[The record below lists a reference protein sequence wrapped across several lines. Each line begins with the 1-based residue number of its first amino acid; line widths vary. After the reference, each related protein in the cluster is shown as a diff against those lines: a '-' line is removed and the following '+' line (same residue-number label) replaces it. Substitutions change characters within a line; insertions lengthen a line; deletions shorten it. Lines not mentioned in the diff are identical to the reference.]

1 MIIFIYVLCIL
12 TSIVCATLLLR
23 SYAKNRNRLL
33 FWSGFYFI
41 GATLNNTLL
50 LLDKTIFLTS
60 ADLLT
65 WRLLAALGASLVLLF
80 GLIWEGR

>member
-1 MIIFIYVLCIL
+1 MIIFIYMLCIA
-12 TSIVCATLLLR
+12 TSIVCSVLLVR
-23 SYAKNRNRLL
+23 GYAKSRNRLL
-33 FWSGFYFI
+33 FWSSLYFI
-41 GATLNNTLL
+41 GATINNTLL

-65 WRLLAALGASLVLLF
+65 WRLLAGLGASLILLF